1 MQIKRDHR
9 GRDSTPD
16 ADEGSDSNS
25 ELSPLKKWR
34 YRGAVAVAHLLLG
47 RVRALIAI
55 YAAVT
60 AGNFLCLLRRL
71 LNSSSMVQGTS
82 KRPFPGCENMW
93 WKNCVCLPE
102 VGNKTQLSHLISH
115 NPGRT
120 F

>member
-25 ELSPLKKWR
+25 ELSPLKKLR
-34 YRGAVAVAHLLLG
+34 YRDAVAVAHLLLG

-93 WKNCVCLPE
+93 WKN
-102 VGNKTQLSHLISH
+102 
-115 NPGRT
+115 
-120 F
+120 